1 MFRKSLTSVTN
12 SIIGETYEL
21 RAGLVS
27 QYASERKDSIKQVIA
42 AMTVGKDVSALF
54 PDVLKNIATHDLK
67 QKKLV
72 YLYLMNYA
80 KTNPELCIL
89 AVNTFVKDTEDP
101 NPLVRALA
109 IRTMGCIRVDKMV
122 DYMEIPLNRTLSDE
136 NPYVRKTAAIC
147 VAKLFDLNREV
158 CIENGFLDKL
168 QKLVE
173 DSNPM
178 VVANSISALAEIHE
192 SEPNLKVLE
201 ITPEVLKRFLMALNE
216 CTEWGRITILTALSD
231 YETMN
236 KEEASHIIERVVPQ
250 LQHSNPSVVLASIKV
265 IINNVE
271 KLKSNADEYETILKK
286 LSAPLVSLVST
297 PPEVQFVTLR
307 NIRIIIEKYPNILTN
322 YFKVFFVRYN
332 DPLYLKLEKIEIIV
346 RLANEKNSGLILNEL
361 KEYGYEFDVEFVKRA
376 VKAIGQVGI
385 KLPKYGS
392 KATEY
397 LIGLISERELYDEV
411 TIVLRDML
419 RAFPKA
425 QSSVIVPTLVQIQD
439 KLVDSEAIA
448 SFVWI
453 MGEFE
458 VSNYES
464 KLNEYVESFIELDPQ
479 IQSALVYSLVKIN
492 VRTGQLKELLAKI
505 FNNVDSIENIEI
517 RDQIYLYWRILS
529 LDDSQELQK
538 LILTKLN
545 KIENTIPN
553 FQPELLEFLL
563 KEISTL
569 NSVYFTTGVSKG
581 TKTTQI
587 KKIKDIQLNV
597 SNEENLLDFDDGG
610 ATTSDNN
617 GDSGTPQGSDSINIL
632 DELNDLFSS
641 STIQP
646 QSTGSSNTTPAANS
660 NSNNNNNNNNNGVS
674 KDLLDLF

>member
-1 MFRKSLTSVTN
+1 MSLEKKIKKIFQAPRK
-12 SIIGETYEL
+12 
-21 RAGLVS
+21 GLVS

-89 AVNTFVKDTEDP
+89 AVNTFVQDTEDP

-109 IRTMGCIRVDKMV
+109 IRTMGCIRVDKIV
-122 DYMEIPLNRTLSDE
+122 DYMEIPLNRTLQDE

-147 VAKLFDLNREV
+147 VAKLFDLNKEI

-168 QKLVE
+168 KKLVE

-192 SEPNLKVLE
+192 SEPDLQVLK
-201 ITPEVLKRFLMALNE
+201 ITKEVLKRFLMALNE

-231 YETMN
+231 YETEDGN
-236 KEEASHIIERVVPQ
+236 ESSHIIERVIPQ
-250 LQHSNPSVVLASIKV
+250 LQHSNPSVVLSAVKV
-265 IINNVE
+265 IIVNVE
-271 KLKSNADEYETILKK
+271 KIKSVNLEEYETILKK
-286 LSAPLVSLVST
+286 LSSPLVSLVST

-346 RLANEKNSGLILNEL
+346 RLANETNGGLILNEL

-376 VKAIGQVGI
+376 VRAIGQIGI
-385 KLPKYGS
+385 KIS
-392 KATEY
+392 KFGTKSSEI
-397 LIGLISERELYDEV
+397 LIGLINERELYDTV
-411 TIVLRDML
+411 TITLRDIL
-419 RAFPKA
+419 RAYPKQ
-425 QSSVIVPTLVQIQD
+425 QSSIIIPTLVQIQD
-439 KLVDSEAIA
+439 QLIDSEAIA
-448 SFVWI
+448 AYIWI
-453 MGEFE
+453 LGEFE
-458 VSNYES
+458 NVLNYEI
-464 KLNEYVESFIELDPQ
+464 KLTEYVENFLELDSQ
-479 IQSALVYSLVKIN
+479 IQSSLIYSLVKLN
-492 VRTGQLKELLAKI
+492 VKTGELKSLLAQI
-505 FNNVDSIENIEI
+505 FNKVDLIENIEI

-529 LDDSQELQK
+529 LNDSQELKK
-538 LILTKLN
+538 LILLKLD
-545 KIENTIPN
+545 KIDNTIPK

-563 KEISTL
+563 KEISSL
-569 NSVYFTTGVSKG
+569 NSVFFTTGVSK
-581 TKTTQI
+581 TKKTTQI
-587 KKIKDIQLNV
+587 KKIKDIQLNLQ
-597 SNEENLLDFDDGG
+597 NEENLLNFDDDEGISTPSEDQIDGNGG
-610 ATTSDNN
+610 
-617 GDSGTPQGSDSINIL
+617 SINIL

-641 STIQP
+641 SSIQP
-646 QSTGSSNTTPAANS
+646 QQQQQTQQNNS
-660 NSNNNNNNNNNGVS
+660 VS

>member
-1 MFRKSLTSVTN
+1 
-12 SIIGETYEL
+12 
-21 RAGLVS
+21 
-27 QYASERKDSIKQVIA
+27 
-42 AMTVGKDVSALF
+42 MTVGKDVSALF

-80 KTNPELCIL
+80 KTHPELCIL
-89 AVNTFVKDTEDP
+89 AVNTFVQDTEDP

-122 DYMEIPLNRTLSDE
+122 DYMEIPLNRTLTDE

-147 VAKLFDLNREV
+147 VAKLFDLNREI

-168 QKLVE
+168 QKLAE

-178 VVANSISALAEIHE
+178 VVANAISALAEIHE
-192 SEPNLKVLE
+192 SDPSLKVLE
-201 ITPEVLKRFLMALNE
+201 ITSDVLKRFLMALNE

-231 YETMN
+231 YETAD
-236 KEEASHIIERVVPQ
+236 KEEASHIIERVIPQ
-250 LQHSNPSVVLASIKV
+250 LQHSNPSVVLAAIKV

-271 KLKSNADEYETILKK
+271 KLKSNADEYEQILKK
-286 LSAPLVSLVST
+286 LAAPLVSLVST

-307 NIRIIIEKYPNILTN
+307 NIRIIIEKYPAILTN

-346 RLANEKNSGLILNEL
+346 RLANETNSGLILNEL
-361 KEYGYEFDVEFVKRA
+361 KEYGYEFDTEFVKRA

-385 KLPKYGS
+385 KLPKYAA

-397 LIGLISERELYDEV
+397 LIGLINERELYDEV
-411 TIVLRDML
+411 TIVLRDVL
-419 RAFPKA
+419 RAFPKNLG
-425 QSSVIVPTLVQIQD
+425 STIVPTLVQIQD
-439 KLVDSEAIA
+439 NLVDSEAIA
-448 SFVWI
+448 SFVWVL
-453 MGEFE
+453 GEFDVVDFE
-458 VSNYES
+458 N
-464 KLNEYVESFIELDPQ
+464 KLSEYVDGFIELDPQ

-492 VRTGQLKELLAKI
+492 VKTGQLKELLAKI
-505 FNNVDSIENIEI
+505 FNNVDAIENIEI

-529 LDDSQELQK
+529 LDDSSELKK
-538 LILTKLN
+538 LILFKLE
-545 KIENTIPN
+545 KINNTIPT
-553 FQPELLEFLL
+553 FQPELLAFLL
-563 KEISTL
+563 KELSTL

-587 KKIKDIQLNV
+587 KKIKDIQLTV
-597 SNEENLLDFDDGG
+597 HNEENLLDFDDDGSSNT
-610 ATTSDNN
+610 AN
-617 GDSGTPQGSDSINIL
+617 GETQGESINIL

-646 QSTGSSNTTPAANS
+646 QQQQQQQQQG
-660 NSNNNNNNNNNGVS
+660 NNNNTNNGIS

>member
-1 MFRKSLTSVTN
+1 
-12 SIIGETYEL
+12 
-21 RAGLVS
+21 
-27 QYASERKDSIKQVIA
+27 
-42 AMTVGKDVSALF
+42 MTVGKDVSALF

-80 KTNPELCIL
+80 KTHPELCIL
-89 AVNTFVKDTEDP
+89 AVNTFVQDTEDP

-122 DYMEIPLNRTLSDE
+122 DYMEIPLNRTLTDE

-158 CIENGFLDKL
+158 CVENGFLDKL

-178 VVANSISALAEIHE
+178 VVANAISALAEIHE
-192 SEPNLKVLE
+192 SEPSLKVLE
-201 ITPEVLKRFLMALNE
+201 ITPDALKRFLMALNE

-231 YETMN
+231 YETQDTN
-236 KEEASHIIERVVPQ
+236 DASHIIERVIPQ
-250 LQHSNPSVVLASIKV
+250 LQHSNPSVVLAAIKV
-265 IINNVE
+265 IIINIE
-271 KLKSNADEYETILKK
+271 KLKDNREEYEQVLKK

-307 NIRIIIEKYPNILTN
+307 NIRIIIEKYPLILTN

-346 RLANEKNSGLILNEL
+346 RLANETNSGLILNEL
-361 KEYGYEFDVEFVKRA
+361 KEYGHEFDVDFVKRA

-385 KLPKYGS
+385 KLPKYGP

-397 LIGLISERELYDEV
+397 LIGLINERELYDEV
-411 TIVLRDML
+411 TIVLRDVL
-419 RAFPKA
+419 RAYPKNLA
-425 QSSVIVPTLVQIQD
+425 SNVVPTLVQIQD

-448 SFVWI
+448 SFVWVL
-453 MGEFE
+453 GEFE
-458 VSNYES
+458 VVNYES
-464 KLNEYVESFIELDPQ
+464 KLSEYVEGFNELDAQ
-479 IQSALVYSLVKIN
+479 IQSALIYSLVKIN
-492 VRTGQLKELLAKI
+492 VKTGELKELLAKI
-505 FNNVDSIENIEI
+505 FNNVDAIENIEI

-529 LDDSQELQK
+529 LDDSTELKK
-538 LILTKLN
+538 LILLKLN
-545 KIENTIPN
+545 KINSTIST
-553 FQPELLEFLL
+553 FQPELLNFLL
-563 KEISTL
+563 RELSTL
-569 NSVYFTTGVSKG
+569 NSVFFTTGVSKG

-597 SNEENLLDFDDGG
+597 HNEENLLDFDDE
-610 ATTSDNN
+610 ASNSNNNN
-617 GDSGTPQGSDSINIL
+617 GSESQTESINIL

-646 QSTGSSNTTPAANS
+646 QTQQTQVGQASGNT
-660 NSNNNNNNNNNGVS
+660 NNGIS